1 MNKVDKKDFTKYEL
15 ARVLGAR
22 ALQVAMDAPLL
33 THISKEKLEEIN
45 YDPMEIAKIELESD
59 SLPITIK
66 QPFPKKKSVKVK
78 KIKEED
84 KKVEK
89 EAVESEIEEEKE
101 IGEEGEIMELANP
114 EDEVEEIEVEGR
126 EASEELQ

>member
-84 KKVEK
+84 KKLEK